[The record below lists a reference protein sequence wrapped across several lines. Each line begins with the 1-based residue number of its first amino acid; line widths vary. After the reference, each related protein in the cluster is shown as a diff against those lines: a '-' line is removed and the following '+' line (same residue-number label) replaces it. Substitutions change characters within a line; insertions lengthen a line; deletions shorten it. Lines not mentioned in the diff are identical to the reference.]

1 MGKRPFL
8 HVKKRTLLA
17 VAGCVWLIAG
27 INVARLGLLSY
38 GLLPQI
44 RVFHILLSAA
54 VFCAFGLMFF
64 KMSLKHT
71 RRIKG
76 YEEEFRPV
84 WHFFD
89 LKAYIIMAVMMG
101 GGIWLRASGLA
112 PDVFIA
118 VFYTGLGC
126 ALALAGV
133 LFWIMFLTFRKS
145 GKSKLETKKM

>member
-1 MGKRPFL
+1 MRKRAFF
-8 HVKKRTLLA
+8 HVKKRALLA

-38 GLLPQI
+38 GKLPQI
-44 RVFHILLSAA
+44 RALHILLSLA

-64 KMSLKHT
+64 KMSMKHT
-71 RRIKG
+71 KRIKG
-76 YEEEFRPV
+76 YQEEFRPV

-89 LKAYIIMAVMMG
+89 LRSYIIMAVMMG
-101 GGIWLRASGLA
+101 DGIWLRASGLA

-133 LFWIMFLTFRKS
+133 LFWTMFLLFREKS
-145 GKSKLETKKM
+145 NENS

>member
-27 INVARLGLLSY
+27 INVARLGILSY
-38 GLLPQI
+38 GKLPQI
-44 RVFHILLSAA
+44 RALYILLSLA

-64 KMSLKHT
+64 KMSIKHT
-71 RRIKG
+71 KRIKG
-76 YEEEFRPV
+76 YEEAFRPV

-101 GGIWLRASGLA
+101 GGIWLRASGLV

-126 ALALAGV
+126 ALALAGL
-133 LFWIMFLTFRKS
+133 LFWIAFIRFREKNLS
-145 GKSKLETKKM
+145 I